1 MRDEIYQRELG
12 WMELVSRAFFEFFQ
26 NIKGILFVMV
36 AVFLP
41 VSLLDSVI
49 LTRLNAIN
57 SFLSTVQAAG
67 TFLENREGIMQA
79 MNHTIIG
86 SVLGMAVALF
96 LVPVGTIAI
105 AKMVKQRIDGEEPD
119 VKTALKE
126 ALVLEPTIIVAGFIH
141 GVLTTLGMF
150 VVIPGIWLSVSW
162 ALYVYGIGLG
172 GRKGWDS
179 LRHSGELVRERWWRT
194 FGYMFVLGCIASLWN
209 LVLAAVFAY
218 VEIIAGKH
226 FIVFLMES
234 FFGYISNSFVLVG
247 MALLFINRESQY
259 LGWQPFGEKKKEEL
273 NFTE

>member
-12 WMELVSRAFFEFFQ
+12 WMELVARAFFEFFQ
-26 NIKGILFVMV
+26 NIRGILFVMV
-36 AVFLP
+36 VVFLP
-41 VSLLDSVI
+41 VVLLDSVI

-86 SVLGMAVALF
+86 SVLSMAIELF

-105 AKMVKQRIDGEEPD
+105 AKIVKQRIDGEEPD

-126 ALVLEPTIIVAGFIH
+126 ALTLGPTIILTGLIY
-141 GVLTTLGMF
+141 GVLVTLGMI
-150 VVIPGIWLSVSW
+150 VLIPGIWYSVF
-162 ALYVYGIGLG
+162 AGLYVYCIGLG

-179 LRHSGELVRERWWRT
+179 LNHSGELVRGRWWRT
-194 FGYMFVLGCIASLWN
+194 AGYIIALNCLGALWN
-209 LVLAAVFAY
+209 MLFQAILVFGGSNFAATAIYGFFTYFSTIFA
-218 VEIIAGKH
+218 EIG
-226 FIVFLMES
+226 
-234 FFGYISNSFVLVG
+234 LV
-247 MALLFINRESQY
+247 LLFINRESQY

-273 NFTE
+273 NLTE

>member
-12 WMELVSRAFFEFFQ
+12 WMELVARAFFEFFQ
-26 NIKGILFVMV
+26 NIKGVLFVMI

-41 VSLLDSVI
+41 ISLLDSVI

-57 SFLSTVQAAG
+57 SFLSTVQTAG

-86 SVLGMAVALF
+86 SVLGMAIAQF
-96 LVPVGTIAI
+96 LVPVGTITI
-105 AKMVKQRIDGEEPD
+105 AKIVKQRIDGEEPD

-126 ALVLEPTIIVAGFIH
+126 ALALEPTIIVAGFIF

-150 VVIPGIWLSVSW
+150 VVIPGIWLSVFW
-162 ALYVYGIGLG
+162 ALYLYGIGLG

-179 LRHSGELVRERWWRT
+179 LRHSGELVRGRWWRT
-194 FGYMFVLGCIASLWN
+194 LGYMFVLGCIASLWN
-209 LVLAAVFAY
+209 LVLATVF
-218 VEIIAGKH
+218 IIAGKH
-226 FIVFLMES
+226 FIVFIMES
-234 FFGYISNSFVLVG
+234 FLGYISNSFVFVG
-247 MALLFINRESQY
+247 MTLLFINRESQY
-259 LGWQPFGEKKKEEL
+259 LGWQTFGEKKKEEL